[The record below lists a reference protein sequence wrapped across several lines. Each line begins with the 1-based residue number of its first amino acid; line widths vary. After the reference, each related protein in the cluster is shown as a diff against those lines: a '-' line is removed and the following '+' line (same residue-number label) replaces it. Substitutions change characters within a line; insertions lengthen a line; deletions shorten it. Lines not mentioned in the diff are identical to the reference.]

1 MKIPI
6 TNTHE
11 RDFCKCR
18 KQGDNY
24 EHDQKTSDRRRT
36 AVRTSCRIDG
46 MRDCRQRCGK
56 GYAETAAETAAD
68 TAGLYPYEKQ
78 DLGGYTLRIYNID
91 DLWDMFV
98 KIDTE
103 ATDGEILND
112 TLYKRNRQA
121 ESDLNFV
128 IEETRLFA
136 DDFTAHNK
144 TIQNAVLA
152 GEDTYDI
159 TYAGINSTPALI
171 TEGFFRNLLDLDGL
185 HLEDEWWD
193 PIVTK
198 NAIIDDCLYFATSP
212 MQMMP
217 YDSAWILFFNE
228 DIMAAN
234 DLEKPYDLVREGK
247 WTLDALNAYI
257 KPIANLNGDSS
268 FVWNANGNAFYGMS
282 CHPNAPD
289 HFLISA
295 GETIVETANDGTLV
309 FTAEGERFH
318 RAVSALA
325 SVFDKTAG
333 GSLEAHTTDFDAEL
347 GGYMHVFHSG
357 RSLFLTA
364 EIKAAQLLRDME
376 ATFGMVP
383 IPKLDEQQEMYLGD
397 FVSSCVF
404 YAIPVTNTHLT
415 ETAAASDYLSYLS
428 NRDLLP
434 VYYNTVVEQKGLR
447 NQDSIEMLDIVLSS
461 KTVDLSTLFGWNASL
476 VSSLRAKY
484 FSGNDDVASIIER
497 EKKKID
503 KSIAD
508 TLEAIT
514 YTKENT

>member
-1 MKIPI
+1 MKPI
-6 TNTHE
+6 TK
-11 RDFCKCR
+11 RL
-18 KQGDNY
+18 
-24 EHDQKTSDRRRT
+24 T
-36 AVRTSCRIDG
+36 AVGLLVSLLAVSTA
-46 MRDCRQRCGK
+46 CGSDD
-56 GYAETAAETAAD
+56 TAKPGNDTQNVTETAAD
-68 TAGLYPYEKQ
+68 TVVDPAAYPYEKH

-121 ESDLNFV
+121 ESDLNFL
-128 IEETRLFA
+128 IEETRLSS
-136 DDFTAHNK
+136 DMTEHNK
-144 TIQNAVLA
+144 TIQNTVLA

-159 TYAGINSTPALI
+159 TYASINTTPALI
-171 TEGFFRNLLDLDGL
+171 TEGFFRNLLDMDGL

-193 PIVTK
+193 PIVSK
-198 NAIIDDCLYFATSP
+198 NAVIDDCLYFATSP

-228 DIMAAN
+228 DIMNAN
-234 DLEKPYDLVREGK
+234 DMEKPYDLVREGK
-247 WTLDALNAYI
+247 WTLEALGTYT
-257 KPIANLNGDSS
+257 KQIANLNGDNS
-268 FVWNANGNAFYGMS
+268 FKWNSNGNAFYGMS
-282 CHPNAPD
+282 CHPYAPD

-295 GETIVETANDGTLV
+295 GETIVDIANDGSIV
-309 FTAEGERFH
+309 FAAEGERFY

-325 SVFDKTAG
+325 SVFDTSAG
-333 GSLEAHTTDFDAEL
+333 AALEASTTDFDVEA

-364 EIKAAQLLRDME
+364 EIKAAQLLRDMD

-383 IPKLDEQQEMYLGD
+383 IPKLDEAQEGYLGD
-397 FVSSCVF
+397 FVSSCLY
-404 YAIPVTNTHLT
+404 YAVPVTNTHLT

-434 VYYNTVVEQKGLR
+434 VYYDTVVEQKGLR

-461 KTVDLSTLFGWNASL
+461 KTVDLSTLFGWNSTL
-476 VSSLRAKY
+476 VTNLRTKY
-484 FSGNDDVASIIER
+484 FSGKDDVASIIE
-497 EKKKID
+497 KQKSKIEQ
-503 KSIAD
+503 SISD
-508 TLEAIT
+508 TLATIEN
-514 YTKENT
+514 TKENT